1 MPAIPSVSAQF
12 SVTVR
17 VELDARQEPLGKLTA
32 QIAEAGGALQGVD
45 LVPGAGAEG
54 KRVREFTIDA
64 RDRAHWEEILRAI
77 GSTRGARVLGYVD
90 RTLQMH
96 RGGKI
101 AQENK
106 YPLRTRDDL
115 SMAYTPGVAR
125 VCQVIA
131 ADRNKAFEFT
141 IKRNTVAV
149 VSDGSAVLGLGDIG
163 PEAAMPVMEGKA
175 MLFKEFA
182 NVDAFPIC
190 LDTRDP
196 DQIVNAVRL
205 LAPTFG
211 GINLEDISAPRCFEI
226 EQRLKDELD
235 IPVFHDDQHGTA
247 VVTMA
252 ALFNGLKIVGKRLED
267 LRVLVVGLGAAGVAV
282 TKMMLESGV
291 THVIGCDRQGA
302 VSMEREDYVNGEMSD
317 IKRWYAESSNPDQLQ
332 GGPADVIEGCDL
344 FIGVSGPG
352 IIEAEDLAKMA
363 EDAIVFAMANPNPEV
378 MPEEAGP
385 HVRIMATGRS
395 DYPNQI
401 NNVLCFPGIFRGA
414 LDAGAPRITEEMKL
428 AAAKG
433 IAGVVAA
440 EDLSEDYIIPSVFD
454 RDVAPAVAEA
464 VISEARSSGIAR
476 FSEETG
482 TFRAIE

>member
-1 MPAIPSVSAQF
+1 MASVSAQF

-17 VELDARQEPLGKLTA
+17 VELDARAEPLGKLTA
-32 QIAEAGGALQGVD
+32 AIAEAGGALQGVD
-45 LVPGAGAEG
+45 LVPGAGREG

-64 RDRAHWEEILRAI
+64 RDQAHWEEILRAI
-77 GSTRGARVLGYVD
+77 GSTRGARVLDYVD
-90 RTLQMH
+90 RTLAMH

-101 AQENK
+101 EQHNK
-106 YPLRTRDDL
+106 YPLKTRDDL

-125 VCQVIA
+125 VCLEIA
-131 ADRNKAFEFT
+131 ADRSKAFEYT

-182 NVDAFPIC
+182 RIDAFPIC

-196 DQIVNAVRL
+196 DRIVEVVKL

-226 EQRLKDELD
+226 EDRLREEID

-252 ALFNGLKIVGKRLED
+252 ALFNALKIVDKPLDD

-282 TKMMLESGV
+282 TKMMLAAGV
-291 THVIGCDRQGA
+291 TNIIGCDRQGA
-302 VSMEREDYVNGEMSD
+302 LSTQREDYLDGTMNAA
-317 IKRWYAESSNPDQLQ
+317 KRWYAENSNP
-332 GGPADVIEGCDL
+332 EGRLGSPTEVLEGVDL
-344 FIGVSGPG
+344 FVGLSGPG
-352 IIEAEDLAKMA
+352 LIEAQALERMA
-363 EDAIVFAMANPNPEV
+363 DDAIVFAMANPTPEV
-378 MPEEAGP
+378 MPEEAEP
-385 HVRIMATGRS
+385 YVRIMATGRS

-440 EDLSEDYIIPSVFD
+440 DDLSEDYIIPSVFD
-454 RDVAPAVAEA
+454 RDVAPAVAKA
-464 VISEARSSGIAR
+464 VVEEARREGIAR
-476 FSEETG
+476 VSEETG
-482 TFRAIE
+482 TFSTIE